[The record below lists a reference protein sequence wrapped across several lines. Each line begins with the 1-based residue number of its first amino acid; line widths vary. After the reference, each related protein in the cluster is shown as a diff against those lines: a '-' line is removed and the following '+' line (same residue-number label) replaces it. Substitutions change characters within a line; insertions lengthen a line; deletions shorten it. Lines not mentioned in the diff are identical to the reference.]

1 MKAVPRETPVVPKS
15 CRRLN
20 PAKAPCSQRRRVAR
34 FGPPEM
40 KWQVSAAGVL
50 STVQRIG
57 KASGG
62 AAIGATYF
70 GACRIAR

>member
-1 MKAVPRETPVVPKS
+1 M
-15 CRRLN
+15 
-20 PAKAPCSQRRRVAR
+20 Q
-34 FGPPEM
+34 
-40 KWQVSAAGVL
+40 WQVSAAGVL

-62 AAIGATYF
+62 AAIGASYF